1 MAKSESAFQKQ
12 CIDLLK
18 NKGCYVYKNA
28 QSEFTEKGRPDLTV
42 CIPVD
47 AKTLLGICKRVCEI
61 STTAKL
67 GLFVGLELKREGH
80 KNEVSLAQKVVAK
93 QIEKAGGHW
102 YLVDNL
108 NELKQI
114 LTKYAIQ

>member
-18 NKGCYVYKNA
+18 SKGCYVYKNA

-42 CIPVD
+42 CVPVD
-47 AKTLLGICKRVCEI
+47 VKTLLGIC
-61 STTAKL
+61 TTAKL

-93 QIEKAGGHW
+93 QIENAGGHW
-102 YLVDNL
+102 YLVDSL
-108 NELKQI
+108 DELKEI
-114 LTKYAIQ
+114 LNKYAIQ

>member
-1 MAKSESAFQKQ
+1 MAKSESDFQKQ

-18 NKGCYVYKNA
+18 SKGCYVYKNA
-28 QSEFTEKGRPDLTV
+28 QSEFTEKGRPDLTA
-42 CIPVD
+42 CIPV
-47 AKTLLGICKRVCEI
+47 TLSCLIDIVKQVDV
-61 STTAKL
+61 KV

-80 KNEVSLAQKVVAK
+80 KNEVSLAQKIVAK
-93 QIEKAGGHW
+93 QIEKAGGDW